1 MGGDMSA
8 LLPVLYVED
17 GKEILQ
23 SFEIIGVH
31 EPLKKGG
38 KRDYQ
43 YVMPR
48 ERYKSMDASKIVE
61 EDEEDFMKAPCQ
73 DCSWMRQFHRKSD
86 VFGPSV
92 ECDSVKP
99 RTVLESGKIYL
110 EAAENIKGDQQ
121 HFVRREKLKGI
132 DNGESKSVPYKRG
145 SRGPEEAGKLLEKA
159 GYIKTHGYI
168 RIPPTL

>member
-8 LLPVLYVED
+8 LLPVLYVDD

-23 SFEIIGVH
+23 FSEITGVH
-31 EPLKKGG
+31 EPLKKGR

-43 YVMPR
+43 YVMSR
-48 ERYKSMDASKIVE
+48 ERYKSMDVSEIVE

-99 RTVLESGKIYL
+99 QIVLELGKMYL
-110 EAAENIKGDQQ
+110 ETAENRNWVINNII
-121 HFVRREKLKGI
+121 RREKLKA
-132 DNGESKSVPYKRG
+132 P
-145 SRGPEEAGKLLEKA
+145 
-159 GYIKTHGYI
+159 
-168 RIPPTL
+168 